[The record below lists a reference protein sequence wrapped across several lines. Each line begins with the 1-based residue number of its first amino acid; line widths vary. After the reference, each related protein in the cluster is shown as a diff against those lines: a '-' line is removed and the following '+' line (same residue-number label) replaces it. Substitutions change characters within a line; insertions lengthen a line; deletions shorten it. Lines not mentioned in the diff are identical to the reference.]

1 MDYKAHA
8 VSLPESETQV
18 QMLLTRYCLATRL
31 NCLVRY
37 LPSTI
42 SQHALRI
49 VDDLLVATVA
59 GCAGE
64 ASPTNL
70 TAVTQGRA
78 LLAMRYGG
86 VLPGAATTAPAQQI
100 SSVAE
105 VERSIS
111 ETGAAQELRGVEPS
125 ALRRVRERLQAREA
139 NAALEALTPLESSLV
154 SDIELINTAH
164 ADPDVRGLRLSSTRG
179 GDESRR
185 QPPAATVEED
195 RQTAVRGAGEE
206 GAAVQQP
213 ALVALSDLGS
223 AAGKS
228 RALSEG
234 LWGAS
239 FPDSVQ

>member
-1 MDYKAHA
+1 
-8 VSLPESETQV
+8 
-18 QMLLTRYCLATRL
+18 MLLTRYCLATRL
-31 NCLVRY
+31 KCLARY
-37 LPSTI
+37 LPSAI

-70 TAVTQGRA
+70 KAATQGCA
-78 LLAMRYGG
+78 LLAMRYEG
-86 VLPGAATTAPAQQI
+86 VLPGAATTAPAQHI
-100 SSVAE
+100 SSVAA
-105 VERSIS
+105 VECSIS

-139 NAALEALTPLESSLV
+139 NAALTPLESCLV

-179 GDESRR
+179 GEPDESRR
-185 QPPAATVEED
+185 LSPAAAVEEA
-195 RQTAVRGAGEE
+195 RQAAVGGAG
-206 GAAVQQP
+206 
-213 ALVALSDLGS
+213 VALSDLGS
-223 AAGKS
+223 VAGKS

-234 LWGAS
+234 LWGEPS
-239 FPDSVQ
+239 

>member
-1 MDYKAHA
+1 MAKVMGAPFRALCPGEGLERDITWLEARADEQAMGVAKLFAHIGLKAIDDLAGERHGQWYVDYKAHA

-31 NCLVRY
+31 NCVARY

-49 VDDLLVATVA
+49 VDDLLVAAVA

-70 TAVTQGRA
+70 TAATQGRA

-86 VLPGAATTAPAQQI
+86 VLPGAATTAPAQHI
-100 SSVAE
+100 SSVAA

-139 NAALEALTPLESSLV
+139 NAALGALTTLECSLV
-154 SDIELINTAH
+154 
-164 ADPDVRGLRLSSTRG
+164 RL
-179 GDESRR
+179 
-185 QPPAATVEED
+185 P
-195 RQTAVRGAGEE
+195 
-206 GAAVQQP
+206 
-213 ALVALSDLGS
+213 
-223 AAGKS
+223 GK
-228 RALSEG
+228 
-234 LWGAS
+234 
-239 FPDSVQ
+239 

>member
-1 MDYKAHA
+1 
-8 VSLPESETQV
+8 
-18 QMLLTRYCLATRL
+18 MLLTRYCLAMRL
-31 NCLVRY
+31 NCLARY

-49 VDDLLVATVA
+49 VDDLLVAAVA
-59 GCAGE
+59 GRAGN

-70 TAVTQGRA
+70 TAATQGRA

-86 VLPGAATTAPAQQI
+86 VLPGAATTAPAQHI
-100 SSVAE
+100 SSVAA

-111 ETGAAQELRGVEPS
+111 ETGAAQELVLELNGVEPS

-139 NAALEALTPLESSLV
+139 NAAQRALMPLESCLV

-185 QPPAATVEED
+185 LSPAAAVEEA
-195 RQTAVRGAGEE
+195 RHAAVGGAGEE
-206 GAAVQQP
+206 GTTAQQT
-213 ALVALSDLGS
+213 AFVALSDLGS
-223 AAGKS
+223 VAGKS

-234 LWGAS
+234 LWGELS
-239 FPDSVQ
+239 